1 MDGTLRVEPSVL
13 LNKASEFE
21 SARTHIMSLFD
32 EMTAKVTALN
42 SVWEGEA
49 AATYQNRFGQ
59 LNDDI
64 LHLNNLILEHVRDL
78 NEMATIYS
86 TVGTDVETI
95 IEGLPTDIL
104 KS

>member
-21 SARTHIMSLFD
+21 SARTYIMSLFD

-42 SVWEGEA
+42 TVWEGEA

-78 NEMATIYS
+78 NGMATIYS